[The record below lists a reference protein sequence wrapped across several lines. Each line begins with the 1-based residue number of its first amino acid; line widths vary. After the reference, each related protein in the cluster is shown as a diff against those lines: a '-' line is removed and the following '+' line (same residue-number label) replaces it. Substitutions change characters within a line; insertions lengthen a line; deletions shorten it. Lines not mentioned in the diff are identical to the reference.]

1 MISGA
6 ARRGARGP
14 LLSFVLVSLGCGSLG
29 SVDPAVPY
37 RVPDGDWALGVTVAT
52 AWDESASPVDGGGL
66 LGVDVGWLEHVFG
79 LHAGMRIQHEGK
91 GERLS
96 GLVEATAWYVLLF
109 GVGARAGWMVSDG
122 GPGVPDAAFDV
133 TLLVALPLP
142 LWKDCR
148 ERSGAL
154 VIAPYARPG
163 FRLTGGDPD
172 PDDVRGFHELGLMLR
187 WSSFAF

>member
-1 MISGA
+1 MPAIRA
-6 ARRGARGP
+6 VTRA
-14 LLSFVLVSLGCGSLG
+14 VVVSLASLTVGCGSFG
-29 SVDPAVPY
+29 AIDPAVPY

-52 AWDESASPVDGGGL
+52 AWDEAASPVDGGGL
-66 LGVDVGWLEHVFG
+66 IGVDVAWLEHVFG
-79 LHAGMRIQHEGK
+79 LHAGVRVQHEGK

-122 GPGVPDAAFDV
+122 GPEVPDAAFDL
-133 TLLVALPLP
+133 TLLIALPIP
-142 LWKDCR
+142 LWKDCADR
-148 ERSGAL
+148 TGAL

-163 FRLTGGDPD
+163 FRLTDGDPD

-187 WSSFAF
+187 WSSFSF